1 MDKAQLF
8 EIVDKMK
15 NDYGMSDKTIL
26 EELMHSLDS
35 DTLEDHL
42 RYINRMYETNC
53 FED

>member
-1 MDKAQLF
+1 MDKVQLF

-15 NDYGMSDKTIL
+15 DCGIDVLDALCM
-26 EELMHSLDS
+26 SLDS

-53 FED
+53 F

>member
-1 MDKAQLF
+1 MDKTQLF

-15 NDYGMSDKTIL
+15 ECGMDSGDIL
-26 EELMHSLDS
+26 DALMHSLDS

-42 RYINRMYETNC
+42 RYIDRMYETNC